1 MLARHSPERARCDCR
16 CRWRDCTICDE
27 ILRWR
32 CVGFA
37 GSGRRQRRGDLDRWF
52 AYPNQRSLK
61 ERLLTRFDL
70 ATRRAAWCCKA
81 SRLPGVS
88 PGGVRGNGLPVLVVM
103 DVEIM
108 GAVVVMDVNW
118 R

>member
-1 MLARHSPERARCDCR
+1 MAVCWLCR
-16 CRWRDCTICDE
+16 QWAAAA
-27 ILRWR
+27 
-32 CVGFA
+32 A
-37 GSGRRQRRGDLDRWF
+37 GRSGPLVCLSKSTKLEG
-52 AYPNQRSLK
+52 